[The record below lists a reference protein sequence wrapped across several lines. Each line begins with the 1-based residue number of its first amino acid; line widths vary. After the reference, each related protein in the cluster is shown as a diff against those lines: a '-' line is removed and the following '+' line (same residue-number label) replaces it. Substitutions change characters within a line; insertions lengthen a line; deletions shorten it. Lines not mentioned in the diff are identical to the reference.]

1 MAIKVLVIDEYI
13 PFVQITCKND
23 EKFIANISGCSFV
36 RPLALIDMKTQV
48 QRCGAYRL
56 RKETDDVYLVEKMH
70 KKVFN
75 LSGD

>member
-1 MAIKVLVIDEYI
+1 MAVNVIQTQYDCNSLDI
-13 PFVQITCKND
+13 
-23 EKFIANISGCSFV
+23 V

-56 RKETDDVYLVEKMH
+56 RKERDDVYLIEKMH